1 MPSVLNGSATR
12 PCASTAIRPPL
23 GGRGGLIAVDAQ
35 GRVALPFNT
44 EGMYR
49 GWARVA
55 ETPVCAIYA
64 DEADKTDEST
74 GAAHDPR

>member
-1 MPSVLNGSATR
+1 
-12 PCASTAIRPPL
+12 
-23 GGRGGLIAVDAQ
+23 VDAQ

-49 GWARVA
+49 GWARVG

-64 DEADKTDEST
+64 DEADD
-74 GAAHDPR
+74 GGRA